1 MVVIKKP
8 IVFNNHIKVILVG
21 YLDWNQL
28 FKGGGGMAGRFGFIN
43 SNVAFKKLPITHLNK
58 DLNNFYNFV

>member
-21 YLDWNQL
+21 YLGWNQL
-28 FKGGGGMAGRFGFIN
+28 FKGGGGVAGRFGFNIN
-43 SNVAFKKLPITHLNK
+43 GNVAFKKLPITK
-58 DLNNFYNFV
+58 I